1 VNWWRF
7 GGHIAVSPLARL
19 LRIAGLNEQPPNE
32 VSWMPMPVRTQRPR
46 ARLAAIALLLAAL
59 PALAAPGP
67 VLVGIDA
74 EFGHSTS
81 TSAEAIKRGAQVA
94 IDEINAAGGVLGG
107 RMLALELRDNRSVP
121 TRAVQNM
128 RELGDMP
135 DVVAVLTGKFSPAVI
150 ESVAVAHDKQ
160 LPLLAA
166 WSAADEI
173 VDNQRSPNYVFRL
186 SLRDDWALA
195 AMLEHARKRGARRVG
210 LMLPNTAWGRSSL
223 AATERRIKAIGSLRL
238 AEVSWYNWGDKS
250 LLPGYLQIKHA
261 GADALLLVAN
271 ELEGSVLVNEL
282 AQLPPDERLPLIG
295 HWGVTGGRFF
305 TMATP
310 GLAAVDLTVV
320 QTYSFIGARDAAA
333 QRVLAALKRNHG
345 VDGARQVESPVGVAH
360 AYDLVHLLARAIAK
374 AGSTERARIRDALE
388 RLGSYRG
395 LVRNYREPFTPARHE
410 ALAPSNV
417 FMAAYERDGA
427 LVRIDKP

>member
-1 VNWWRF
+1 MHVLIRSC
-7 GGHIAVSPLARL
+7 A
-19 LRIAGLNEQPPNE
+19 LRTLRALVAGAGLLLVAPHAPAQP
-32 VSWMPMPVRTQRPR
+32 R
-46 ARLAAIALLLAAL
+46 
-59 PALAAPGP
+59 P
-67 VLVGIDA
+67 VLIGLDA

-81 TSAEAIKRGAQVA
+81 TSAEAIRRGAQIA
-94 IDEINAAGGVLGG
+94 IDEINRAGGVLGG
-107 RMLALELRDNRSVP
+107 RPLALEIRDNRSVP

-128 RELGDMP
+128 RELGDLP

-150 ESVAVAHDKQ
+150 ESVAVAQEKQ

-173 VDNQRSPNYVFRL
+173 VDNAHSPNYVFRL

-195 AMLEHARKRGARRVG
+195 AMLEQARKRGAKRIG

-223 AATERRIKAIGSLRL
+223 AATERRIKGLGALKL
-238 AEVSWYNWGDKS
+238 AAVSWYNWGDKS
-250 LLPGYLQIKHA
+250 LLPGYLQIKRA

-282 AQLPPDERLPLIG
+282 AQLPPAERLPVVS
-295 HWGVTGGRFF
+295 HWGITGGRFF
-305 TMATP
+305 TMASP
-310 GLAAVDLTVV
+310 ALASLDLTVV

-333 QRVLAALKRNHG
+333 QRVLAALKQAHG
-345 VDGARQVESPVGVAH
+345 VANARQVESPVGVAH

-374 AGSTERARIRDALE
+374 AGSAERPRVRDALE

-410 ALAPSNV
+410 ALAPANV
-417 FMAAYERDGA
+417 FMAAYARDGA
-427 LVRIDKP
+427 LVRLEK